1 MSLSIGAG
9 SHNVEAN
16 KRHSRSLDLEQTN
29 ARQIRQL
36 HQRSASENDGLVE
49 SQTIERQVPSKV
61 FSLYKKFS
69 TRHTKHSFLPEIKP
83 TATTATLTNSRT
95 SFGSSF
101 SNLLS
106 KNQLSLY
113 QINKENNRKSFIS
126 SLLAQTGES
135 RRSLP
140 NSLQNDIA
148 QFAIDG
154 YAQKY
159 FTTHKKGLFRRR
171 VTMNEMMQWTCQSIK
186 QPLLLLSNK
195 KEATKCF
202 KILQILMDDRPKP
215 KNYDSLENFQYLLD
229 CGIAKGQMRDE
240 IYVQICRQL
249 NNNPTS
255 ASRKKGWEIL
265 CVVCVTFP
273 PSKDLESYLFDFVNA
288 YHSTE
293 REDLNIFSRYVADKL
308 TRICLKGARGKVLS
322 VNEIERAMEAPF
334 KPSVFG
340 ESLDTVLSLEK
351 DPTLKIPR
359 IVIFLTH
366 AVHELNGKK
375 AEGIFRVPG
384 DADTV
389 TELRVRIENGI
400 YELNGIDDPNVP
412 ASLLKYWL
420 RDLVEPLIPT
430 NLYLPCVQSAND
442 TAKAVAIVNSLPDY
456 NRRIVLYIVRFLQE
470 FIEPEVTQYTRM
482 NIFNLAMVFAPNF
495 LRCPFTHLPTIFQNA
510 KYEQTFVKN
519 LVEMLEID
527 KEACAYQEGEFIG
540 VIKQ

>member
-9 SHNVEAN
+9 SHEIEAN

-49 SQTIERQVPSKV
+49 NQTIERQVPSRV

-69 TRHTKHSFLPEIKP
+69 TRNTKHSFLPEIKTQVP
-83 TATTATLTNSRT
+83 LSNSRT
-95 SFGSSF
+95 SFGSAL
-101 SNLLS
+101 SNFLP
-106 KNQLSLY
+106 KNHLSLY
-113 QINKENNRKSFIS
+113 QMDQENNCKSFMS

-135 RRSLP
+135 KRSLP
-140 NSLQNDIA
+140 NSLQNDIV

-154 YAQKY
+154 YAKKY
-159 FTTHKKGLFRRR
+159 FMTHKKGLFRRR

-195 KEATKCF
+195 REAIKCF
-202 KILQILMDDRPKP
+202 KILQMLMGDRQKP
-215 KNYDSLENFQYLLD
+215 KNYACFENFQ
-229 CGIAKGQMRDE
+229 
-240 IYVQICRQL
+240 QL
-249 NNNPTS
+249 NNNPKS
-255 ASRKKGWEIL
+255 ASRRRGWEIL

-273 PSKDLESYLFDFVNA
+273 PSKDLESYLFDFVQA
-288 YHSTE
+288 YHLIE
-293 REDLNIFSRYVADKL
+293 REELNVFSRYVTDRLA
-308 TRICLKGARGKVLS
+308 RICLKGARGKVLS
-322 VNEIERAMEAPF
+322 VSEIERAMEAPF

-340 ESLDTVLSLEK
+340 ESLDTIKSLEK
-351 DPTLKIPR
+351 DPTLKIPK

-366 AVHELNGKK
+366 AVHELKGKQM
-375 AEGIFRVPG
+375 EGIFRVPG

-400 YELNGIDDPNVP
+400 YELKEIDDPNVP

-420 RDLVEPLIPT
+420 RDLAEPLIPKD
-430 NLYLPCVQSAND
+430 LYLACVQSAAND
-442 TAKAVAIVNSLPDY
+442 TAQVIAIVNSLPDF
-456 NRRIVLYIVRFLQE
+456 NRRIVLYIIRFLQD
-470 FIEPEVTQYTRM
+470 FIEPQVIEYTRM

-510 KYEQTFVKN
+510 KYEQTFVKT
-519 LVEMLEID
+519 LVEVLDID
-527 KEACAYQEGEFIG
+527 KEACAYQEDEYFGL
-540 VIKQ
+540 VKQ